1 VPEISR
7 NPARG
12 PASAADHGQPSL
24 AHRPLYLALG
34 NSVAA
39 GVGASDPAVTGYVPL
54 SHDLLHGEL
63 ACRPSHRPG
72 CRKLALDNLAL
83 LGAAPLAP
91 STYGVHHSI
100 RNMA

>member
-1 VPEISR
+1 M
-7 NPARG
+7 
-12 PASAADHGQPSL
+12 
-24 AHRPLYLALG
+24 
-34 NSVAA
+34 AA

-54 SHDLLHGEL
+54 SHDLLRGEL